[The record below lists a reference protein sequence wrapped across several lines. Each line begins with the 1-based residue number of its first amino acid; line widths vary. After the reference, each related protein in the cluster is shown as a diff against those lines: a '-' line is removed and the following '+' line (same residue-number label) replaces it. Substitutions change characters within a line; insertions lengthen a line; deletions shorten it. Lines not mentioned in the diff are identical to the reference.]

1 MPTPVKLVNG
11 IGPKTTEYLSSKG
24 VTTVQQLIK
33 FGVAALSEAPGFSPG
48 RADNVLAAAKA
59 LISKTDKPKK
69 SKPAKKNKKDKSAEK
84 ADKKQ
89 KKNKKDKARKK
100 PKKSGKSKSGKN
112 KKGKK

>member
-11 IGPKTTEYLSSKG
+11 IGPKTTEYLDSKG
-24 VTTVQQLIK
+24 VTSVQQLIK

-48 RADNVLAAAKA
+48 RAENAMAAAKA
-59 LISKTDKPKK
+59 LIGKTDKPKK
-69 SKPAKKNKKDKSAEK
+69 SKADKKNKKDKSSKK

-89 KKNKKDKARKK
+89 KKGKADKKSG
-100 PKKSGKSKSGKN
+100 KSGKSKSGKN